1 MAKRPHSNAPRP
13 RARKPA
19 PDLGE
24 TLEFLRLLW
33 ELDHGLNALSKRMR
47 RELGVTGPQR
57 FAVRII
63 GRFPGISAGELASM
77 LHLDPSTVTGIVR
90 RLETSKRIKRV
101 AASSDRRKS
110 VLTLTPR
117 GQALDE
123 ARSRTVEAAIRDA
136 LSSVSA
142 SEVAAARA
150 VLSRIVAEL
159 ER

>member
-1 MAKRPHSNAPRP
+1 MH
-13 RARKPA
+13 
-19 PDLGE
+19 DLGE

-33 ELDHGLNALSKRMR
+33 ALDHGLNATSKRMR

-90 RLETSKRIKRV
+90 RLEDSKRLKRV
-101 AASSDRRKS
+101 SASSDRRKS
-110 VLTLTPR
+110 VLTLTPK
-117 GQALDE
+117 GHALDE
-123 ARSRTVEAAIRDA
+123 TRARTVEAAVREA
-136 LSSVSA
+136 LASVSA
-142 SEVAAARA
+142 SEIDAARR
-150 VLSRIVAEL
+150 VLARIVAEL